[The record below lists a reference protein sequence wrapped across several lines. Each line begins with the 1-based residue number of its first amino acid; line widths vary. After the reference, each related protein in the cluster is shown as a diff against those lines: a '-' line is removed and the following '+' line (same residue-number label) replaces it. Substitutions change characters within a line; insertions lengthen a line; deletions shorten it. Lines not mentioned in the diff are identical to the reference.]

1 MSLETPQIGWHNMS
15 FHSPPDNKMT
25 GSTRCQKTVSTRVI
39 RLRLP
44 PEAAFSQK
52 TERRWAWVP
61 SEKGFK
67 GEAKTEDTALE
78 RKEILQIFK
87 PFVWIVVLRSPSNY
101 HYNRSSIKQH
111 CRCSVVQV
119 NECPC
124 QTFNLRKI
132 AGALLQLLHMSSP
145 KTSHKSKSTLQLMK
159 MRRFPK
165 HGGSP

>member
-1 MSLETPQIGWHNMS
+1 MCLETRKSGGFMS

-25 GSTRCQKTVSTRVI
+25 GSTGCQEKGQYKSLAEI
-39 RLRLP
+39 SAWGGLQLL
-44 PEAAFSQK
+44 K

-61 SEKGFK
+61 SVSRGFK

-119 NECPC
+119 NEYPC
-124 QTFNLRKI
+124 QTFYRRSLEHCCNFSTCPVRKRPTNQS
-132 AGALLQLLHMSSP
+132 LPSS
-145 KTSHKSKSTLQLMK
+145 
-159 MRRFPK
+159 
-165 HGGSP
+165 